1 MCRLFCLPNIIMN
14 NTLFNFFLVCV
25 MKDSIRK
32 GLATY
37 KEAKSCEK
45 GEVDTFVTTL
55 IGYS

>member
-1 MCRLFCLPNIIMN
+1 MN
-14 NTLFNFFLVCV
+14 NTLFNFFLVRV

-37 KEAKSCEK
+37 YTRKQKAAK